1 MKLLKVILLA
11 TAFVF
16 AADYAMAQG
25 TIDGVVFNDADG
37 NGVADPGE
45 LVEPGVS
52 VSLVDAAGNVIA
64 TVVTD
69 ANGAY
74 SFTGVNQGTF
84 RLRFTYPTTP
94 PLTVQT
100 NPFPFD
106 GTGTYNFNAPVV
118 SRTTDFNTTSPNL
131 SVVNPAGTRGPGV
144 SPFKP

>member
-37 NGVADPGE
+37 DGVADPGE
-45 LVEPGVS
+45 LVESGVT

-74 SFTGVNQGTF
+74 FDNDTGQFASPHPDARDPGKCQDVVRSIETI
-84 RLRFTYPTTP
+84 LAA
-94 PLTVQT
+94 LT
-100 NPFPFD
+100 
-106 GTGTYNFNAPVV
+106 
-118 SRTTDFNTTSPNL
+118 
-131 SVVNPAGTRGPGV
+131 
-144 SPFKP
+144 